1 MNLKQIENSRLII
14 LLSSIFYRCFG
25 NISGNNLEQLNVLL
39 STLSISSLLLQP
51 TLEKHASDYKKIKL
65 LYDEATKET
74 ANLFNLFELKNATE
88 VFAAYIYLY
97 RKGYLSYNKK
107 FQYSSN
113 MKDFPYLHGVDVI
126 RGKGV
131 CRSISSMFTDISCQF
146 GLSASNISV
155 KANDLKDTT
164 SLSTATLELEES
176 NSVINKIFETLL
188 QYSPIGNHLVTII
201 DGEGVFD
208 PTNDVF
214 LNMLSKKEYSDIC
227 SDETIMKYSYFSNLF
242 NKLSNVFNTNFNIEK
257 SYLTISRKEYIEYY
271 KIYKQMLLLL
281 ENNKDIL
288 EQFYNDHKELY
299 SEINSLCVAQHS
311 LIKRY
316 FPILPIK

>member
-14 LLSSIFYRCFG
+14 LLSLIFYGCFK
-25 NISGNNLEQLNVLL
+25 NISGNDLEQLSILLNTL
-39 STLSISSLLLQP
+39 STTSLVIQS

-65 LYDEATKET
+65 LYDETTKET
-74 ANLFNLFELKNATE
+74 AKLFNLFELKSATE
-88 VFAAYIYLY
+88 LFAAYIYLY

-146 GLSASNISV
+146 GLPASNIVV
-155 KANDLKDTT
+155 KMFDTNSIT
-164 SLSTATLELEES
+164 SLTTATMDIEK
-176 NSVINKIFETLL
+176 NYNIVNKLFDILSH
-188 QYSPIGNHLVTII
+188 YSPIGNHLVTII
-201 DGEGVFD
+201 DGEGIFD
-208 PTNDVF
+208 PTNDIF
-214 LNMLSKKEYSDIC
+214 LNMLSKKEYTDIC
-227 SDETIMKYSYFSNLF
+227 FNEVIIKYSY
-242 NKLSNVFNTNFNIEK
+242 LSNFIIKILNILNTNLNIAK
-257 SYLTISRKEYIEYY
+257 SYSTIERKEYIEYY
-271 KIYKQMLLLL
+271 KVYKQILLIL

-288 EQFYNDHKELY
+288 DQFYNEHKEIY
-299 SEINSLCVAQHS
+299 SEINSLCDSEHS

-316 FPILPIK
+316 FPILSIK